1 MFRPLFQKKQ
11 GDFLY
16 AGKES
21 AGLMDSTSYRRG
33 LLTDKPTLYS
43 AGEADNYHDRQQHS
57 SCIYNKSKNG
67 G

>member
-1 MFRPLFQKKQ
+1 
-11 GDFLY
+11 
-16 AGKES
+16 
-21 AGLMDSTSYRRG
+21 MDSTSYRRG

-57 SCIYNKSKNG
+57 SCIHNKSKNG